1 MIHHTR
7 SFLASFTALACT
19 LHAAAAIRYV
29 DATLA
34 TGAGTG
40 TSWADAYAGPG
51 ALQAALTA
59 SVAGDELWVKAGT
72 YRPSTSGART
82 ASFTMKTGVGIYGGF
97 AGTESARDQRDW
109 RSNVT
114 VLSGDLLGNDSG
126 ATNLTDNAYHVV
138 VATGA
143 TATAVLDG
151 FTVRGGNANGASA
164 SNYDKGGGIIV
175 YASGAPTV
183 RNCVFSANRCT
194 FGGGAGYIF
203 TAQAAFTDCT
213 FDSNEGGSYGGAFDT
228 NNVTSTFTRCIFRN
242 NGAARA
248 GAVET
253 YGAGN
258 TTYVNC
264 LFTGNRSTGT
274 GGGAALWIGVSSSV
288 VTARNCTFSANVA
301 TSVAG
306 GVNTTSGGTLNAAN
320 CIFWANTGPGGTT
333 AANQVNAGGG
343 SNSVSWSVVQG
354 GFTGTGNTSTN
365 PLFTNAAGGDYTL
378 GAASP
383 AIDAGS
389 NSLVPAGTTVDLAGL
404 PRFVNVPGVTDT
416 GSGTAPIV
424 DRGAYEVQD
433 NTPPCLADL
442 TGNGVVDGS
451 DLGVLLGDWSGSAS
465 GDINGDGTVNGA
477 DLGLMLSAWGPCP

>member
-1 MIHHTR
+1 
-7 SFLASFTALACT
+7 
-19 LHAAAAIRYV
+19 
-29 DATLA
+29 
-34 TGAGTG
+34 
-40 TSWADAYAGPG
+40 
-51 ALQAALTA
+51 
-59 SVAGDELWVKAGT
+59 
-72 YRPSTSGART
+72 
-82 ASFTMKTGVGIYGGF
+82 
-97 AGTESARDQRDW
+97 
-109 RSNVT
+109 
-114 VLSGDLLGNDSG
+114 
-126 ATNLTDNAYHVV
+126 
-138 VATGA
+138 
-143 TATAVLDG
+143 VLDG
-151 FTVRGGNANGASA
+151 FTVRGGNSNGASA

-183 RNCVFSANRCT
+183 RNCVFSGNRCT

-203 TAQAAFTDCT
+203 TAQATFTDCT

-228 NNVTSTFTRCIFRN
+228 NNVTSTFTRCVFRN
-242 NGAARA
+242 NGAVRA

-264 LFTGNRSTGT
+264 LFTGNRSTGS

-343 SNSVSWSVVQG
+343 TNSVSWSVVQG

-442 TGNGVVDGS
+442 TRNGVVDGS

-465 GDINGDGTVNGA
+465 GDINGDGTTNGA
-477 DLGLMLSAWGPCP
+477 DLGLMLSAWGQCP